1 MSQKHL
7 ISRAVSWL
15 LAQRYMAQS
24 VSSKEVKFSSE
35 AASLNCFPDNRSVSF
50 LINFPI
56 IILNREL
63 GALAQG
69 LLVPVHREVSSIR
82 GTSQHHLLFS

>member
-1 MSQKHL
+1 M
-7 ISRAVSWL
+7 SWL
-15 LAQRYMAQS
+15 LAQRYTAES

-69 LLVPVHREVSSIR
+69 LLVPGYIAVSR
-82 GTSQHHLLFS
+82 LKGTSQSPLLLS